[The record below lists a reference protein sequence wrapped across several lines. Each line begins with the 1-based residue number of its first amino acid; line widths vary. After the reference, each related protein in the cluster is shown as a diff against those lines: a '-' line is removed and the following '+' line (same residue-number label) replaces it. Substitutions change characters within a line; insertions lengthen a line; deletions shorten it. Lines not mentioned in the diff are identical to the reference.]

1 MMPTQPVS
9 PENGAGG
16 AVGWSIGDNNSLYP
30 NIPLPTFQE
39 ADFHA
44 KSIKDKEDSEFTRLV
59 GNQETFAP
67 RYPVYTFTPSA
78 PSYD

>member
-9 PENGAGG
+9 PETSGG
-16 AVGWSIGDNNSLYP
+16 AVGWSMGGDNSLYP
-30 NIPLPTFQE
+30 NIPLPTFSE

-44 KSIKDKEDSEFTRLV
+44 RSIKDKNDSEFTRLI

-67 RYPVYTFTPSA
+67 RYPVYTYQPSA
-78 PSYD
+78 PRMD